1 MKRWLSWSATVGAAA
16 AVAACGG
23 DDDKGLSKAEFV
35 KRANAICAQ
44 ANARGEQLAKTAFR
58 NPARPRPEEL
68 QAVLREAVTVNR
80 KVISDLRA
88 LKPPEADRSQI
99 DAILAAGERSTT
111 AYEQASRS
119 PQASAELFEKTGT
132 PQDPSAEADRLA
144 GQYGLSECAE

>member
-44 ANARGEQLAKTAFR
+44 ANARGEQLARTAFR

-80 KVISDLRA
+80 KVISDVRA
-88 LKPPEADRSQI
+88 LKPPEADKERVN
-99 DAILAAGERSTT
+99 AMLAAADRSTT
-111 AYEQASRS
+111 AYEQASRT
-119 PQASAELFEKTGT
+119 PQASVEMFRRANT
-132 PQDPSAEADRLA
+132 PQDPAAEADRLA
-144 GQYGLSECAE
+144 GQYGLSECAK